1 MTEDRVD
8 YDKYLGTT
16 LKGDVDIKL
25 SPMWVEEAIERKID
39 IGTIKSANARD
50 VTLTTTYEQR
60 KGILRQA
67 LIDASDT
74 EEFEMLRRLAAK
86 RRAAIRVVRKLRLR
100 LMD

>member
-1 MTEDRVD
+1 MTDDRVD

-25 SPMWVEEAIERKID
+25 SPMWVDDAIDNKLD

-60 KGILRQA
+60 KNILSDRRSLTR
-67 LIDASDT
+67 LIPKSS
-74 EEFEMLRRLAAK
+74 K
-86 RRAAIRVVRKLRLR
+86 R
-100 LMD
+100 